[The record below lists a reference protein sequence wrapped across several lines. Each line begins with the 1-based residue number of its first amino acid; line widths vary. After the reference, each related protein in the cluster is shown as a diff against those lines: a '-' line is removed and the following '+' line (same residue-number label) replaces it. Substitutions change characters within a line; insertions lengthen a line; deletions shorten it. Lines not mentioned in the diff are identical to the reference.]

1 MSENETRQHI
11 LDIAIQLIAQFGF
24 ANMSMNDI
32 VRESGVSKGGVY
44 WHFKN
49 KDELILAVFDYFLD
63 MQLQVLNML
72 LQSEEKAATKLE
84 NLFRLATQEAEANM
98 PQPLEFYAVA
108 ARNDALK
115 ERMAGYFEAYHQRM
129 VDLVQ
134 QGIEVG
140 EFETSDPETVAIN
153 IISLLE
159 GIFLVATSVPRKWDL
174 QAQVSNA
181 VDLILR
187 GLSKRL

>member
-1 MSENETRQHI
+1 MSESETRQHI
-11 LDIAIQLIAQFGF
+11 LNIVIQLIAQHGF

-63 MQLQVLNML
+63 VQLQVINML
-72 LQSEEKAATKLE
+72 LQSDEKAATKLE

-98 PQPLEFYAVA
+98 PQPLEFYALA

-115 ERMAGYFEAYHQRM
+115 QRMVGYFEAYHQRM
-129 VDLVQ
+129 LELVR
-134 QGIEVG
+134 QGIEAG
-140 EFETSDPETVAIN
+140 EFETSDPATAAIN

-159 GIFLVATSVPRKWDL
+159 GIFLVAMSVTHKWDF

-181 VDLILR
+181 VDLIMR
-187 GLSKRL
+187 GLSKRV